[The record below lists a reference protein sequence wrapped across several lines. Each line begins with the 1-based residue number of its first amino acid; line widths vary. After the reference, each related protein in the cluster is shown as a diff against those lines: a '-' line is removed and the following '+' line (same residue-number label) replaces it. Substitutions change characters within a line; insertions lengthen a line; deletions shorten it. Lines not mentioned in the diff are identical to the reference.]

1 MTDTTDDSD
10 RQSKTVTLYEAI
22 GGDAAVR
29 ALTHRFYVLMDTL
42 PEAARCRAVH
52 PQDLSGSEEKLY
64 EYLTGW
70 LGGPPLYTQKR
81 GHPMLRRR
89 HFMASIGPAETLLM
103 MAGQQGITA
112 IVYTA
117 MFAFSIVLNIVLI
130 PRFGLVGAASAM
142 SMALVAETI
151 ALYTITATRL
161 GIRSSIFTVFGPSR
175 RSPPRTA

>member
-10 RQSKTVTLYEAI
+10 RQSETITLYEAI

-52 PQDLSGSEEKLY
+52 PPDLSGSEEKLY

-89 HFMASIGPAETLLM
+89 HFMASIGPAERDEWLLCFVR
-103 MAGQQGITA
+103 ALEETVPSG
-112 IVYTA
+112 
-117 MFAFSIVLNIVLI
+117 
-130 PRFGLVGAASAM
+130 GL
-142 SMALVAETI
+142 
-151 ALYTITATRL
+151 R
-161 GIRSSIFTVFGPSR
+161 RSSSSR
-175 RSPPRTA
+175 